1 MIITKTKR
9 EIDIMRQAGRIVALT
24 HEELKKHIKPG
35 ITTKELDAIAEAV
48 ILKHQATP
56 SFKGYN
62 GFPGSICAS
71 VNEQL
76 VHGIPGLKVL
86 KDGDIISID
95 IGAYYQGYHG
105 DSAWTYQVGDIS
117 DETKNL
123 LFVTEQSLYEG
134 LKMAKPG
141 NRLSDVSHAIE
152 IYVKDKGYSI
162 VEEFVG
168 HGIGQSLHED
178 PPIPNFGPANK
189 GPILKKGMTLA
200 IEPMVN
206 QGKKKIRVLP
216 DNWTV
221 ITADKKLCAH
231 YEPTL
236 VITDDG
242 YEILT
247 QL

>member
-1 MIITKTKR
+1 MIITKTQR
-9 EIDIMRQAGRIVALT
+9 EVEIMREAGRIVAIT
-24 HEELKKHIKPG
+24 HEELRKHIKPG
-35 ITTKELDAIAEAV
+35 ITTQELDAIAEEV
-48 ILKHQATP
+48 ILKHGATP
-56 SFKGYN
+56 SFKGYG

-71 VNEQL
+71 VNEEL
-76 VHGIPGLKVL
+76 VHGIPGKKVL

-95 IGAYYQGYHG
+95 IGAYYKGYHG
-105 DSAWTYQVGDIS
+105 DSAWSYQVGTIS
-117 DETKNL
+117 EDTKQL
-123 LFVTEQSLYEG
+123 LVVTEQSLYKG
-134 LKMAKPG
+134 LEMAKPG
-141 NRLSDVSHAIE
+141 NKLSDISHAIQQ
-152 IYVKDKGYSI
+152 YVENHGYSI
-162 VEEFVG
+162 VEDFVG
-168 HGIGQSLHED
+168 HGIGQKLHED
-178 PPIPNFGPANK
+178 PPIPNYGLPGQ

-206 QGKKKIRVLP
+206 QGKKQIRILP

-231 YEPTL
+231 YEHTI